1 MESKTLKALNNVYLE
16 AVYGQSAGQ
25 ELAKREKDDNAAGAP
40 RQKKKMVVTAADKK
54 ANTPAYQNYK
64 KGDKRY
70 TAASHLGEEE
80 LQEKQKDTP
89 DQVKAVIAFDKA
101 RKGTDD
107 ATYDSEHGKKKQ
119 AKKERDYAKWQR
131 DKGAEDAQKS
141 GHPWEHAKGS
151 TREKEGKK
159 SEKHAHIKDSYV
171 QAYVS
176 ELNKTTLGSYVKK
189 ASKDLS
195 DRRFDQGDSEKRKYD
210 PDEYDDKEEKKLVQR
225 EKGISRAA
233 TKLVKK
239 ESFSNWRNDLV
250 EYTNIVD
257 EPESKADKKVKESNV
272 KNKVVIDPEVK
283 LEQALGGKVEVIEEK
298 CGCDCG
304 EVPCITCGGDHH
316 AESKENKVKEEI
328 LWDRVAIALTELG
341 EMNDVQFK
349 VVVSEGQVKKELK
362 DLSKASKTL
371 KGKYVAKADEVEEEI
386 QYLLTILT
394 EAEIGDILAR
404 LEKKRISKGG
414 NPDDSPLPAMKKYHA
429 DKKKKKVKEDYWNEF
444 EEGYQRDPEGG
455 EEKARQQRRS
465 QKGGDRTEKVRGER
479 TPMPP
484 RGDKRREDF
493 ERWYAANVR

>member
-1 MESKTLKALNNVYLE
+1 MDIYSEKKAMKDLNSLYAE
-16 AVYGQSAGQ
+16 AVYGKPKSAGQ
-25 ELAKREKDDNAAGAP
+25 ELADREKDDDAFGAP
-40 RQKKKMVVTAADKK
+40 KKKMVVTRADKK
-54 ANTPAYQNYK
+54 GNTPAYQNYK

-70 TAASHLGEEE
+70 TAADHLKREEYGELYSNVYNE

-89 DQVKAVIAFDKA
+89 DQVKAVIAYDKA

-159 SEKHAHIKDSYV
+159 SEKHAHIKDS
-171 QAYVS
+171 
-176 ELNKTTLGSYVKK
+176 
-189 ASKDLS
+189 
-195 DRRFDQGDSEKRKYD
+195 
-210 PDEYDDKEEKKLVQR
+210 
-225 EKGISRAA
+225 
-233 TKLVKK
+233 
-239 ESFSNWRNDLV
+239 FSNWRNDLV
-250 EYTNIVD
+250 EYTNTVD
-257 EPESKADKKVKESNV
+257 EPESKADRKVKESKV

-341 EMNDVQFK
+341 EMNEVQFT
-349 VVVSEGQVKKELK
+349 VVVREGQVKKELK

-386 QYLLTILT
+386 LLDRAVVAIRELEEMIGID
-394 EAEIGDILAR
+394 EAERNIDDR
-404 LEKKRISKGG
+404 LDRKNK
-414 NPDDSPLPAMKKYHA
+414 LMKKTVRKAMDFARDEGEASGHA
-429 DKKKKKVKEDYWNEF
+429 RFNMSRLGREREKLIAKKK
-444 EEGYQRDPEGG
+444 
-455 EEKARQQRRS
+455 
-465 QKGGDRTEKVRGER
+465 
-479 TPMPP
+479 
-484 RGDKRREDF
+484 
-493 ERWYAANVR
+493 